1 MLRAYFD
8 DSGSDRDPRTPFS
21 LIGGCIGSLAA
32 WSRLERDWQA
42 VLSEF
47 GVAWLHMKDFAHSTG
62 EFAGWDADEPKRQ
75 AFLGALVAVLLRD
88 ASAFIGCAVSNSA
101 FRQLSDA
108 HQHGLRH
115 PYFLAFQVCMRDAA
129 IQAGHDED
137 EVELIFARQPG
148 KTGLAGE
155 MFDMVLE
162 GIEPQFAARIR
173 NGLSFDEPRYMV
185 PLQAVDL
192 VAYELAHYVGTLG
205 PGPAPRPK
213 RWAMRQ
219 ILDHD
224 PTRTFFH
231 IYLTRESIER
241 GLPHDGG

>member
-8 DSGSDRDPRTPFS
+8 DSGSANDPHTPVP
-21 LIGGCIGSLAA
+21 LVAGCIGSLTA
-32 WSRLERDWQA
+32 WGQLERDWQA

-47 GVAWLHMKDFAHSTG
+47 GVTWLHMKDYAHSKSQ
-62 EFAGWDADEPKRQ
+62 FAGWDADEPKRKE
-75 AFLGALVAVLLRD
+75 FLGALMALLMRD
-88 ASAFIGCAVSNSA
+88 VSAFVGCAVSNSA
-101 FRQLSDA
+101 FAQLSAA
-108 HQHGLRH
+108 HQRGLRH

-129 IQAGHDED
+129 IQAGHDQD

-162 GIEPQFAARIR
+162 GIEPQFAARIQT
-173 NGLSFDEPRYMV
+173 GLTFGEPQKLP
-185 PLQAVDL
+185 PLQAADL
-192 VAYELAHYVGTLG
+192 VAYELARYVTTLG
-205 PGPAPRPK
+205 PGSAPPPK

-241 GLPHDGG
+241 GL